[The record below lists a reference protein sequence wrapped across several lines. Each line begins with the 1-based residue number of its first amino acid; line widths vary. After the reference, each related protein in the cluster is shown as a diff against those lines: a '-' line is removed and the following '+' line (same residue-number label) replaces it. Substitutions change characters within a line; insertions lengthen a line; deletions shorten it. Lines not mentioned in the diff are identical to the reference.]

1 MKNTII
7 LLCIMFL
14 SAGFVYSEESII
26 PNAGQWPENILAKA
40 SADGINV
47 WITGEGLVF
56 DHYNIKPGLKS
67 PGKFESNA
75 LDTISGCAYMLSFSS
90 GKNGSKILN
99 LNTDGETP
107 TVHNYFYDHRSN
119 KAVRVKSYR
128 EITVNYQ
135 DFSLKLTIDNHKPR
149 YDIILP
155 PGANPGNLKIEFKG
169 DGILDYS
176 DNGSFKVVSGNEEY
190 THGAL
195 KAFQK
200 SGNLL
205 QTVECAPVI
214 RDSKHLTFELGNYD
228 ETKEL
233 IIDPTVFSTFLGG
246 TPSDCQTI
254 CVNNDNNLVLGL
266 FLFEKGTFPD
276 SLSRYSH
283 GGEGR
288 EGLVCCFD
296 RDGKYPLWVSHFPEF
311 IINKIAFLDDRSYK
325 LFGFCR
331 DSMPVSEHAY
341 MDAPDFDDQDY
352 RYYSVNLSENGDSL
366 FNGSY
371 WEFTEI
377 HKYMSIPHFDID
389 SKGNCY
395 IICTISDD
403 LKIIPTEDAI
413 RKERKIDTLPGSRTV
428 TDGGIITMKSD
439 GSDISFSTYFGEGT
453 ASRPIY
459 FSVSNDILCI
469 TGYDYYKLGEEISYY
484 SLIDLKTK
492 KTISYHQS
500 EYNIN
505 TLSCLFKGN
514 NSYYIGSLCREGELP
529 VTPGAHDASDGIGT
543 DRLFLIK
550 TDSIQGKNNRAATF
564 TGAINVNYNNFN
576 QTSNGDFIISG
587 NCWWGDLTISKDALT
602 RMESKDIGEHRGFT
616 MIVSSD
622 LDSILYCTY
631 FGGSWPYQKLQ
642 GTAIDSLGRVYYC
655 GRTDSPDF
663 PLKDAYDSRIYPGR
677 TMGFLCAIEYNPGT
691 SVEETQDIRA
701 NIFPNPAHPGSLVT
715 LKLNDEFAG
724 ETTIELIDLNGRVI
738 KKEKLSLFGAIRQD
752 IQYQL
757 PNELIPGAYFIRV
770 SSGDNII
777 DFKLVVE

>member
-7 LLCIMFL
+7 ILCIMFFSL
-14 SAGFVYSEESII
+14 GFVYSEESII

-47 WITGEGLVF
+47 WITGDGLVF

-67 PGKFESNA
+67 PGKYESNA
-75 LDTISGCAYMLSFSS
+75 HDTIIGCAYMLLFSS
-90 GKNGSKILN
+90 DNQRNKVIN
-99 LNTDGETP
+99 LNTNGEKP
-107 TVHNYFYDHRSN
+107 TVHNYFYDHKSN
-119 KAVRVKSYR
+119 KAVSVKSYR
-128 EITVNYQ
+128 EITVDYQ
-135 DFSLKLTIDNHKPR
+135 DFSLKLAVDNHKPR

-176 DNGSFKVVSGNEEY
+176 DNGSFKVVSGEEEY

-246 TPSDCQTI
+246 EYAFMESI
-254 CVNNDNNLVLGL
+254 CINNENNPVIGMYLNN
-266 FLFEKGTFPD
+266 KNYFPD
-276 SLSRYSH
+276 SLRRYNKTSN
-283 GGEGR
+283 GGEGII
-288 EGLVCCFD
+288 CCFN
-296 RDGKYPLWVSHFPEF
+296 RDGQYPLWTSHFRNF
-311 IINKIAFLDDRSYK
+311 AFNKIAYLEDRSYK
-325 LFGFCR
+325 LLGLSR

-341 MDAPDFDDQDY
+341 MDAPDFDEQDY
-352 RYYSVNLSENGDSL
+352 RFYSVNLSKNGDSL
-366 FNGSY
+366 FHGSY
-371 WEFTEI
+371 WEFSET

-395 IICTISDD
+395 IIFTIYDD
-403 LKIIPTEDAI
+403 LKIIPTENAI
-413 RKERKIDTLPGSRTV
+413 RKEKKIDTVPGSKNV
-428 TDGGIITMKSD
+428 FDGGIIIMNSD
-439 GSDISFSTYFGEGT
+439 GSDISFSTYFGEGI
-453 ASRPIY
+453 ASRPVY

-469 TGYDYYKLGEEISYY
+469 TGYDFFNNSDVISYY

-500 EYNIN
+500 EYNIA
-505 TLSCLFKGN
+505 TLACQFSGN
-514 NSYYIGSLCREGELP
+514 NSYYIGGICEEGKLP
-529 VTPGAHDASDGIGT
+529 VTPGAHDASDGIGSI
-543 DRLFLIK
+543 RFFIAK
-550 TDSIQGKNNRAATF
+550 TDSAKGKIEKAATF

-587 NCWWGDLTISKDALT
+587 NCLWGNLTISKDALT

-616 MIVSSD
+616 MIVSSN

-655 GRTDSPDF
+655 GLTESPDF
-663 PLKDAYDSRIYPGR
+663 HLKDAYDSRIYPGKS
-677 TMGFLCAIEYNPGT
+677 TGFLCAIEYNPGT
-691 SVEETQDIRA
+691 SVEETQGIKA
-701 NIFPNPAHPGSLVT
+701 NIFPNPAHPGSLIT
-715 LKLNDEFAG
+715 LTLNDEFAG
-724 ETTIELIDLNGRVI
+724 ETIIELIDLSGRTI

-752 IQYQL
+752 IQYKL
-757 PNELIPGAYFIRV
+757 PGDLLNGAYFIRV